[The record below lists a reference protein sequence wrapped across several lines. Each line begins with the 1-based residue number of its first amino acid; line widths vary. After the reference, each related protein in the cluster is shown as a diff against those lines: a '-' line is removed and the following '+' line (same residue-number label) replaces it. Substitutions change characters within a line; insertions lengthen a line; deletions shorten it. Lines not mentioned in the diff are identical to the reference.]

1 MDVLDHEADEW
12 EIARGRIQLR
22 EVIGTGGFGAVW
34 RAALSHPNEGR
45 GKQIVAAKCFTRK
58 LHLIFLDHKTE
69 LFVGQKQLSTFFL
82 SIVHANQYCD

>member
-12 EIARGRIQLR
+12 EISRGRSELR

-45 GKQIVAAKCFTRK
+45 GKQLVAAKSFTRK
-58 LHLIFLDHKTE
+58 LHLTCFYHK
-69 LFVGQKQLSTFFL
+69 
-82 SIVHANQYCD
+82 N